1 MIVRESPWSRF
12 SWSQLDETHGSCGAA
27 KCYYTQPGQSFGW
40 LVAPEAVR
48 SNATISGWSAG
59 ARAWSWNRAWEF
71 ALDLHARY
79 GVNHPMLAP
88 PRSIALKDDE
98 AELLNANLT
107 QSVRQT
113 PMSSRYT
120 EGRVLVQPVA
130 ACPWPSCLMVGCG
143 RGPRALLFA
152 ERLPSFLGHVQDK
165 ASFEIELENNIRSS
179 NAMLNATS
187 CLQVDFQAL
196 LRDDGTIFHID
207 LDRCWDGWDMV
218 RTGRNTQEDH
228 WVHGCLDDARTLVRV
243 ELSGLV

>member
-1 MIVRESPWSRF
+1 MREPGRGTELGSLRWTC
-12 SWSQLDETHGSCGAA
+12 THGMGS
-27 KCYYTQPGQSFGW
+27 
-40 LVAPEAVR
+40 
-48 SNATISGWSAG
+48 TIPCW
-59 ARAWSWNRAWEF
+59 
-71 ALDLHARY
+71 
-79 GVNHPMLAP
+79 LAP

-179 NAMLNATS
+179 ALRTTS
-187 CLQVDFQAL
+187 LHHTL
-196 LRDDGTIFHID
+196 TTFHSCEIS
-207 LDRCWDGWDMV
+207 R
-218 RTGRNTQEDH
+218 R
-228 WVHGCLDDARTLVRV
+228 LVKR
-243 ELSGLV
+243 L